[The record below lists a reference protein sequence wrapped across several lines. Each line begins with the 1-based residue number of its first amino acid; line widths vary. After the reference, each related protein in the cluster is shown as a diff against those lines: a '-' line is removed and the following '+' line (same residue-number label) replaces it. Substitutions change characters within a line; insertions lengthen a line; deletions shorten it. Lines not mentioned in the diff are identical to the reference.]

1 MNKPAEHIS
10 PLDPDDIGFNTSGN
24 EHIQDVLGA
33 RRSFLK
39 GSAGAAVAS
48 LFGSLGLA
56 ACGGGSST
64 SEAAAAVVSSSS
76 SAASSAAASSAA
88 ASSATTS
95 LLGFTPVAK
104 SLADVFTVP
113 SGYTATVIYALGDP
127 LSAATPAFKNDGTD
141 SDFENR
147 AGDCHDGMEY
157 FGLSAA
163 GLPDQSSSDR
173 GLLAMNHE
181 YINQTFLHAS
191 GPTSGTRPAAEVD
204 KEVAAHGVSVVEIKK
219 TGGKFATVQ
228 SSSFNR
234 RVTGLTEI
242 EIAGPAAGHALLKT
256 KFSLDGK
263 KTRGTLNNCGTGK
276 TPWGTLLTGEENWS
290 GYFKRASGDDALR
303 DAKSVTSLNRYGR
316 KQNTSSRYGWE
327 TAGADD
333 KYARWNISVTGGST
347 DGSDDYR
354 NELNGQGYITEID
367 PYSKSAVVRK
377 RTALGRFNHEAAAV
391 SKPVAGKPLAVYM
404 GDDAQNEYVYKFV
417 SAANWDAADAN
428 PLDRIATGDKYLNNG
443 TLYVAKFNAD
453 GSGSWLE
460 LSLGNSTVK
469 NYATYAFADLGDVV
483 INARLAADAVGATK
497 MDRPEW
503 CSVNPA
509 NGEVYFTMTNNTSRT
524 AATVD
529 AANPRAY
536 TDTKGASTTQNGN
549 VNGHIIRIAESSANP
564 AATSFKWDVYAFGAE
579 ATAAA
584 GVNLSGLD
592 DSNDFSSPDGLGFTQ
607 SSGICWIQTDDGAYT
622 DVTNCMM
629 LAALP
634 GTVGDGGDV
643 SVTSGSTTL
652 TTKMGAKPGTKL
664 KRFLVGPYDQE
675 ITGVCESPDG
685 KTLFVNVQ
693 HPGEGSVV
701 ANIADP
707 SKYTSQWPSNAGYG
721 AGKRPRS
728 ATVMITRN
736 DGGLIG
742 S

>member
-1 MNKPAEHIS
+1 MSDLN
-10 PLDPDDIGFNTSGN
+10 PLHANEIDADDIGHNDSANT
-24 EHIQDVLGA
+24 HIGEILLK
-33 RRSFLK
+33 RRALMK
-39 GSAGAAVAS
+39 GTAGAALGA
-48 LFGSLGLA
+48 LFGGVGLS
-56 ACGGGSST
+56 ACGGSSGSGNASA
-64 SEAAAAVVSSSS
+64 SSSSS
-76 SAASSAAASSAA
+76 SAA
-88 ASSATTS
+88 S

-113 SGYTATVIYALGDP
+113 TGYTATVIYALGDP
-127 LSAATPAFKNDGTD
+127 LTSTTPAFLNDGTD
-141 SDFENR
+141 SDYDNR

-163 GLPDQSSSDR
+163 GKPDQSSSTR
-173 GLLAMNHE
+173 SLLAMNHE
-181 YINQTFLHAS
+181 YINPVFLHVA

-204 KEVAAHGVSVVEIKK
+204 KEVACHGVSVVELSK
-219 TGGKFATVQ
+219 TAGKFATVQ
-228 SSSFNR
+228 ASAFNR
-234 RVTGLTEI
+234 RVTAQSEI
-242 EIAGPAAGHALLKT
+242 EMAGPAKGHALLKT
-256 KFSLDGK
+256 KFSTTGL
-263 KTRGTLNNCGTGK
+263 KTRGTINNCGTGK

-316 KQNTSSRYGWE
+316 KQNTASRYGWE

-333 KYARWNISVTGGST
+333 KYARWNISVTGSAT
-347 DGSDDYR
+347 DGTDDYR

-367 PYSKSAVVRK
+367 PYDKTVAVRK
-377 RTALGRFNHEAAAV
+377 RSALGRFNHEAAAV
-391 SKPVAGKPLAVYM
+391 SKPVAGKSLAIYM

-417 SAANWDAADAN
+417 TSAKWDAADAN
-428 PLDRIATGDKYLNNG
+428 PTDRIATGDKYLNTG

-453 GSGSWLE
+453 GTGNWIE
-460 LSLGNSTVK
+460 LSMTNTTVSG
-469 NYATYAFADLGDVV
+469 YATYAFADLGDVV
-483 INARLAADAVGATK
+483 VNARLAGDAVGATK

-509 NGEVYFTMTNNTSRT
+509 NGEVYFTMTNNSART
-524 AATVD
+524 AATVN

-536 TDTKGASTTQNGN
+536 TDTKGASTTQSGN
-549 VNGHIIRIAESSANP
+549 VHGHIIRIAEIGSDA
-564 AATSFKWDVYAFGAE
+564 AATSFSWDVYVFGAE
-579 ATAAA
+579 VSSPAA
-584 GVNLSGLD
+584 VNLSGLTAD
-592 DSNDFSSPDGLGFTQ
+592 NDFSSPDGLGFAPST
-607 SSGICWIQTDDGAYT
+607 GICWIQTDDGAYT

-634 GTVGDGGDV
+634 GKVGDGGSV
-643 SVTSGSTTL
+643 NVTSGTT
-652 TTKMGAKPGTKL
+652 TVATRMGKQPGTQL

-693 HPGEGSVV
+693 HPGDTTTA
-701 ANIADP
+701 ANLGDP
-707 SKYTSQWPSNAGYG
+707 TKYTSQWPSNAGYG

-728 ATVMITRN
+728 ATVMITKN